1 MTPEKTQKP
10 PREEFEVEHHTKQ
23 LGSRRQRK
31 LLRWRIHEASD
42 GSITAASHGEEPSRE
57 RWGPPPPEDRAG

>member
-1 MTPEKTQKP
+1 MTPVKAQKP
-10 PREEFEVEHHTKQ
+10 SREEFEVERHSPQ

-31 LLRWRIHEASD
+31 LLRRRIHDASD
-42 GSITAASHGEEPSRE
+42 SSIKPASHGEEPSRE

>member
-1 MTPEKTQKP
+1 MTPDKVQEP
-10 PREEFEVEHHTKQ
+10 LREEFEVEYPTKQ

-31 LLRWRIHEASD
+31 LLRRRVREATD

-57 RWGPPPPEDRAG
+57 SWDPPPREDRAG